1 MNIQLSV
8 IIWTVICFL
17 LLMLILKN
25 LLFTPVL
32 NMLDSRRKKIEDAK
46 KKKEEIDSLT
56 AEHEKY
62 LAEQKALDIQT
73 KKAQAKEKAQKI
85 QSEGKKEI
93 EAAQRKCLD
102 DIKNYREGI
111 TEEYDR
117 IVSSVAPEMET
128 AAAIFAKNIITN
140 RV

>member
-1 MNIQLSV
+1 MNIQLS
-8 IIWTVICFL
+8 IIVWTVICFL

-25 LLFTPVL
+25 LLFAPVL
-32 NMLDSRRKKIEDAK
+32 NMLDSRRKKIEDAR
-46 KKKEEIDSLT
+46 KKKEHIAQLT

-62 LAEQKALDIQT
+62 IAEQTALDISN
-73 KKAQAKEKAQKI
+73 KKAQAKQNVQKI
-85 QSEGKKEI
+85 QSDGKKEI

-102 DIKNYREGI
+102 DIKEYRDGI

-128 AAAIFAKNIITN
+128 AAAIFAKNIISD